1 MPISVWLVGLQ
12 REEVAACH
20 VGLRAIG
27 SSVTAFQSFND
38 ARVALDQIPPDI
50 MVTPIRLGG
59 FNGIH
64 LAIVAQSSA
73 QLPVLTIVL
82 DQPGGGFLKEA
93 CDAGSYYLVRPLKVE
108 ELVGLVRRITR
119 GRSPQRLAS
128 RVRSNAVAAVSLD
141 SQRRAQV
148 IDFSD
153 TGLRLEVLATGPM
166 PDVVPIAVVEHQ
178 VTLRRVWQR
187 PWGGTIH
194 CGLTVDQATPGSAQ
208 RWRQLRDYLVKH

>member
-12 REEVAACH
+12 REEVAACY

-38 ARVALDQIPPDI
+38 ARMALDQITPDV

-64 LAIVAQSSA
+64 LAMVAQSITR
-73 QLPVLTIVL
+73 LPVLTIVI
-82 DQPGGGFLKEA
+82 DQPGGGFFKEA
-93 CDAGSYYLVRPLKVE
+93 CDAGSYYLVRPVNVE

-128 RVRSNAVAAVSLD
+128 RVRSSVGAAVSLG

-153 TGLRLEVLATGPM
+153 TGMRLEVLAAGAL
-166 PDVVPIAVVEHQ
+166 PDVVRVAVVEHQ

-187 PWGGTIH
+187 PSGGTIH
-194 CGLTVDQATPGSAQ
+194 CGLTVDRAAPGSAQ
-208 RWRQLRDYLVKH
+208 RWRQLRDYLIKH